1 MDRLRFE
8 DAAGWE
14 AWLADNHQLQTDAWL
29 QIAKK
34 GSGIASITVTEAL
47 DVALCYGWI
56 DAQRRGHDDTWYLQR
71 YCRRRPKSTWS
82 QVNVAKVAALE
93 AAGRMQPAG
102 LAEVAAAKADGR
114 WAAAYEAQRTA
125 QVPADL
131 AAALAERPEAR
142 AAFDRLGRSD
152 QYSVILPLLKV
163 RTAQGRSA
171 AIARAIE
178 RLTAAQHHSAPDEHP
193 DGGTPSP

>member
-1 MDRLRFE
+1 MNLLRFE

-14 AWLADNHQLQTDAWL
+14 AWLADNHQVRTDAWL

-131 AAALAERPEAR
+131 AAALAERPVAR

-171 AIARAIE
+171 AIARAVE
-178 RLTAAQHHSAPDEHP
+178 RLTAAQHDSAPDEHP
-193 DGGTPSP
+193 DGGTTSP

>member
-1 MDRLRFE
+1 MDLLKFE

-14 AWLADNHQLQTDAWL
+14 AWLADNHQVRTDAWL

-71 YCRRRPKSTWS
+71 YCRRRPRSTWS

-125 QVPADL
+125 QVPPDL
-131 AAALAERPEAR
+131 AAALAERPDAQ
-142 AAFDRLGRSD
+142 AAFDRLSRSD
-152 QYSVILPLLKV
+152 RYSVILPLLKV
-163 RTAQGRSA
+163 RTAQGRA
-171 AIARAIE
+171 AAVARAIE
-178 RLTAAQHHSAPDEHP
+178 RLAAPGQSWPQEKDPDC
-193 DGGTPSP
+193 GTPSP